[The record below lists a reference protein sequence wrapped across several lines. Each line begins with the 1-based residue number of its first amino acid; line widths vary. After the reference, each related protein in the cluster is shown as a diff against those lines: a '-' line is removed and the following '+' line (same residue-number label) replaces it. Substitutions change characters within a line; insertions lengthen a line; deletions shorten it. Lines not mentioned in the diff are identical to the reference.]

1 VALDR
6 RRGLLHDAGTMKSS
20 DAKQRI
26 LARRRQFL
34 AAAMAGAGVAACT
47 PSADSGDRPTSAAPV
62 VVSVEKPNADAGAEE
77 PDAAEPV
84 VPEPEPMVCLSE
96 APEEPDEPP
105 LRPCLSIAPINP

>member
-6 RRGLLHDAGTMKSS
+6 RRGLLHDAGTMTSS

-47 PSADSGDRPTSAAPV
+47 PSADSGDRPTSAPV
-62 VVSVEKPNADAGAEE
+62 VVSVEKPNADAGVAEE

-105 LRPCLSIAPINP
+105 LRPCLSIAPTNP